1 VIAGGGVAAL
11 EAALALRELA
21 EEQVQVELLA
31 AEPDFWYRPLAV
43 AEPFG
48 VGQPSRLSLVD
59 FAREC
64 DAQVTLGAL
73 ATVNA
78 DNHVAV
84 TRAGGP
90 VGYDA
95 LLIACG
101 AEPHVAVPGAL
112 TFRGPADV
120 PAFARLLETVGRVV
134 HRLTF
139 ALPAG
144 TAWTLPAYEL
154 ALLTA
159 SYLHGLGVTT
169 VELRLVTSEEQP
181 LGLFGTEASEEIAR
195 LLDERGIAL
204 STDAD
209 AVAFAAGK
217 LELASGGEIETDAVV
232 ALPRLEG
239 VRISG
244 VPRNREGFIDTD
256 RFGRVPELTDV
267 YAAGDVTSFPIKQGG
282 LAAQQAEAAAKMIA
296 AAAGAQVEP
305 NPFEPVLR
313 GLLLTGGI
321 PRYLRAEL
329 NDPAHT
335 EADAL
340 SLWWPPSK
348 ITGRY
353 LAPFLASHHGHLLS
367 APPGVRA
374 MPIDIGLTGDYRPL

>member
-1 VIAGGGVAAL
+1 VAAL

-21 EEQVQVELLA
+21 GEQVQVELLA

-59 FAREC
+59 FAHEC
-64 DAQVTLGAL
+64 DAQVTLGTL
-73 ATVNA
+73 AAVNA
-78 DNHVAV
+78 DNHMAV
-84 TRAGGP
+84 TSKGG
-90 VGYDA
+90 GLDYNA

-101 AEPHVAVPGAL
+101 AETHTAVPGAL

-120 PAFARLLETVGRVV
+120 PAFAHLLERVGRDVR
-134 HRLTF
+134 RLTF
-139 ALPAG
+139 ALSAG

-159 SYLHGLGVTT
+159 SYLHGLGVRT
-169 VELRLVTSEEQP
+169 VELRLVTPEEQP
-181 LGLFGTEASEEIAR
+181 LGLFGTEASEEIAG
-195 LLDERGIAL
+195 LLDDRGIAL
-204 STDAD
+204 SAGAE
-209 AVAFAAGK
+209 AVAFTAGK
-217 LELASGGEIETDAVV
+217 LELASGDEIETDAVV

-256 RFGRVPELTDV
+256 RFGCVPELTDV

-282 LAAQQAEAAAKMIA
+282 LAAQQAEAAAKTIA
-296 AAAGAQVEP
+296 GAAGAPIEP
-305 NPFEPVLR
+305 TPFEPVLR

-321 PRYLRAEL
+321 PRYFRAEL
-329 NDPAHT
+329 NHPAHT
-335 EADAL
+335 ETDAL

-353 LAPFLASHHGHLLS
+353 LAPFLASQHGHLLT
-367 APPGVRA
+367 APPGIRA
-374 MPIDIGLTGDYRPL
+374 MPIEIGLTGDYRPL

>member
-1 VIAGGGVAAL
+1 LAA
-11 EAALALRELA
+11 
-21 EEQVQVELLA
+21 EQVQVELLA

-59 FAREC
+59 FGREC
-64 DAQVTLGAL
+64 NAQVTLGAL
-73 ATVNA
+73 AAVNA

-84 TRAGGP
+84 TNKGGG
-90 VGYDA
+90 VGYEA

-101 AEPHVAVPGAL
+101 AETRAAVPGAL

-120 PAFARLLETVGRVV
+120 PAFARLLETLGREVR
-134 HRLTF
+134 RLTF

-144 TAWTLPAYEL
+144 VAWTLPAYEL

-159 SYLHGLGVTT
+159 SYVHGLGVRT
-169 VELRLVTSEEQP
+169 VELRLVTPEDQP

-195 LLDERGIAL
+195 LLDDRGITV
-204 STDAD
+204 STHAD

-217 LELASGGEIETDAVV
+217 LELASGDEIETDAVV

-239 VRISG
+239 VRVGG
-244 VPRNREGFIDTD
+244 VPRDPDGFIDTD

-282 LAAQQAEAAAKMIA
+282 LAAQQAEAAAKTIA
-296 AAAGAQVEP
+296 AAAGAPVEP
-305 NPFEPVLR
+305 TPFEPVLR

-329 NDPAHT
+329 DKPAST
-335 EADAL
+335 QTDAL

-353 LAPFLASHHGHLLS
+353 LAPFLASQHGHLLT

-374 MPIDIGLTGDYRPL
+374 MPIEIGLTGDYRPL

>member
-1 VIAGGGVAAL
+1 L

-21 EEQVQVELLA
+21 EERVQLELLA

-48 VGQPSRLSLVD
+48 VGQPSRLALVD
-59 FAREC
+59 VAREC
-64 DAQVTLGAL
+64 DAQLTLGAL
-73 ATVNA
+73 AGVNA

-84 TRAGGP
+84 TRTGGG

-101 AEPHVAVPGAL
+101 AKPCVAVPGAL

-120 PAFARLLETVGRVV
+120 PAFARLLETLGRQVR
-134 HRLTF
+134 RLTF

-159 SYLHGLGVTT
+159 SYLHGLRVGT
-169 VELRLVTSEEQP
+169 VELRLVTPEKQP
-181 LGLFGTEASEEIAR
+181 LALFGTEASEEIAR

-204 STDAD
+204 STGAE
-209 AVAFAAGK
+209 AAAFAACT
-217 LELASGGEIETDAVV
+217 LEFASGDSIDADAVV

-244 VPRNREGFIDTD
+244 VPRDPDGFIDAD
-256 RFGRVPELTDV
+256 RLGRVCKLTDV

-282 LAAQQAEAAAKMIA
+282 LAAQQAEAAATTIA
-296 AAAGAQVEP
+296 AAAGAPVAP
-305 NPFEPVLR
+305 TPFEPVLR

-329 NDPAHT
+329 DHPAHT
-335 EADAL
+335 QTDAL
-340 SLWWPPSK
+340 SLWWPPGK

-353 LAPFLASHHGHLLS
+353 LAPFLAAHHGNLLS
-367 APPGVRA
+367 TPPPVRA
-374 MPIDIGLTGDYRPL
+374 MPIEIGLAGEYRPP